1 MQCPRCGDNNQST
14 NANYCTNCRA
24 PLKATTLATLTQVR
38 HSPPTNGTTAPQP
51 VYGGSQAPIGN
62 SNQPSASVY
71 LNHAQ
76 GRSLGQ
82 GQGEDLVLVL
92 DTSGSMAGRYDGSRD
107 KITAAKRGTSSLVLN
122 MAMIDPNAQ
131 IGIVRFDRSAT
142 PLLPLCPL
150 HSHRDQMIHT
160 IQSLQA
166 DGGTDQNEGL
176 KAARDMFEW
185 SRIDVTRRI
194 IMLTD
199 GEGGNPLLTAADLK
213 SRGVIIE
220 VLGVGD
226 CPTNVNEKLLR
237 KVASTINGENRYRFI
252 KDAQTLVER
261 LTQLGGSFQS
271 IAAGS

>member
-1 MQCPRCGDNNQST
+1 MQCPRCGDNNQSA
-14 NANYCTNCRA
+14 NGNYCTNCRA

-38 HSPPTNGTTAPQP
+38 QSPPANGAAAPQP

-62 SNQPSASVY
+62 SNQPRASVY

-76 GRSLGQ
+76 GRSPGQ

-131 IGIVRFDRSAT
+131 IGLVRFHSSAT

-150 HSHRDQMIHT
+150 HSHKDQMIHT
-160 IQSLQA
+160 IQCLQA
-166 DGGTDQNEGL
+166 GGGTDQNEGL
-176 KAARDMFEW
+176 KAARDMFDW
-185 SRIDVTRRI
+185 SQANVTRRI

-199 GEGGNPLLTAADLK
+199 GQGGEPLATAHELK
-213 SRGVIIE
+213 SRGVVIEII
-220 VLGVGD
+220 GVGD
-226 CPTNVNEKLLR
+226 CPTNINEILLF
-237 KVASTINGENRYRFI
+237 KVASTVNGENKYRFI
-252 KDAQTLVER
+252 KDAQTLVEK
-261 LTQLGGSFQS
+261 LTQLGGQFQS